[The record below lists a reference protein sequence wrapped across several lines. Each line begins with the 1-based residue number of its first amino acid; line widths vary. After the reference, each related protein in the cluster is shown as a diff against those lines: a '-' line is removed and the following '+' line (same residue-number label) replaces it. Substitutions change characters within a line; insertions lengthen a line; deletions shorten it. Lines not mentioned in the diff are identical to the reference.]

1 MHLRTSLLH
10 QEGISLLLVLPATSQ
25 VMWIWKLEPWRY
37 WRVSEKWTKDGNIIR
52 HSPRCAHWKIPKCTK
67 CTMLQFYISAGPPAR
82 TLEMTQMG
90 WALVIT
96 GTKCEKKYCTS
107 HMKVTSSNCLTI
119 YTYYKGVQT
128 VWCQL
133 HPKHTHSPKTIIKT
147 VISRNLSSLFFA
159 CNWGIFFFYHLPCF
173 HSQHPITHASGER
186 AQENRLWLQQPSL
199 QQRCMIPKDL
209 PRPMAMNGKHAT
221 TL

>member
-133 HPKHTHSPKTIIKT
+133 HPTHTHTAPKQSLKQSFQETFL
-147 VISRNLSSLFFA
+147 LSSLLATGEFFSSTT
-159 CNWGIFFFYHLPCF
+159 F
-173 HSQHPITHASGER
+173 HASI
-186 AQENRLWLQQPSL
+186 PS
-199 QQRCMIPKDL
+199 IP
-209 PRPMAMNGKHAT
+209 
-221 TL
+221 